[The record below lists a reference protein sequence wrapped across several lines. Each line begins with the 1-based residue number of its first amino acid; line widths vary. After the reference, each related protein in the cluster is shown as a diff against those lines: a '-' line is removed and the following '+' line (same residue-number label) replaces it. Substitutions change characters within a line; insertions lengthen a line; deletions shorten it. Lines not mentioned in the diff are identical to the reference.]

1 MPPAQQREESA
12 ANSTFLDAF
21 ADVSE
26 AVESGAGLPEVAR
39 AASRALDASVAVVD
53 ASANV
58 LAVACLSPEDER
70 AVLSAGEV
78 LELRV
83 ADTGAGLVRYRV
95 RGEPP
100 QPSLALV
107 LGTLIAQ
114 EVERSKA
121 PAKASEAASTTT
133 FADVMEWR

>member
-58 LAVACLSPEDER
+58 LAVGCLSPQGRR
-70 AVLSAGEV
+70 ARLSAGGV
-78 LELRV
+78 VQLRGG
-83 ADTGAGLVRYRV
+83 DTSARPPRYPG
-95 RGEPP
+95 RGGPDRE
-100 QPSLALV
+100 SV
-107 LGTLIAQ
+107 G
-114 EVERSKA
+114 
-121 PAKASEAASTTT
+121 
-133 FADVMEWR
+133 

>member
-12 ANSTFLDAF
+12 ANSAFLDAC

-58 LAVACLSPEDER
+58 LAVACLLPEDER
-70 AVLSAGEV
+70 AVLFVGDV

-83 ADTGAGLVRYRV
+83 VDMSADQLRYQV
-95 RGEPP
+95 QNEPP
-100 QPSLALV
+100 Q
-107 LGTLIAQ
+107 
-114 EVERSKA
+114 
-121 PAKASEAASTTT
+121 
-133 FADVMEWR
+133 